1 MVVDEVLLKHQ
12 AMLEDLNRQIEAEKQ
27 ELASL
32 ASTEVAAVAAAAEVM
47 IPGLGEPVI
56 PGLGEPSTAT
66 GSSWPGGVGGGGS
79 GAIDTATKFT
89 PSTDP
94 PFDHS
99 TTVKPPTSDNPLDLN
114 LTNLQVRKEK
124 IE

>member
-1 MVVDEVLLKHQ
+1 MTVVVDEKLLKHQ

-32 ASTEVAAVAAAAEVM
+32 STEVTTTKSPEVM

-56 PGLGEPSTAT
+56 PGLGEPSTSSTT
-66 GSSWPGGVGGGGS
+66 GWTNTNTRV
-79 GAIDTATKFT
+79 T
-89 PSTDP
+89 PMSDP

-99 TTVKPPTSDNPLDLN
+99 AKATPSSALN
-114 LTNLQVRKEK
+114 LNLSNLQVLIVVSIIRLT
-124 IE
+124 